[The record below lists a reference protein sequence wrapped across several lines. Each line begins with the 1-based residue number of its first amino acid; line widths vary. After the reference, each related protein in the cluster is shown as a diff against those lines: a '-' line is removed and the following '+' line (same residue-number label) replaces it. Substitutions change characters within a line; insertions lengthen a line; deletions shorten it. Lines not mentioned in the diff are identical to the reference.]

1 MALLQETHLDDREHQ
16 KLKRE
21 WVGQIFSASYK
32 NRKKRGVAILCHKSI
47 GLIPDKIHADKEGRY
62 VMVVGVIGGINLTIM
77 NLYAPNADNPTFF
90 KEIASLIAE
99 HSKGIIIVG
108 GDFNCVINQRMDK
121 CPFELRAQTSKSK
134 SLCSMMVELGLVDI
148 WRLKHPKEK
157 DYTHFSGVHKSYSR
171 IDFFCISNQDAY
183 KVAGCHIEPTTISDH
198 GPVILSLRLS
208 PEKPAKFWRLN
219 VSLLN
224 NPKIVQDIKDELK
237 NFLEHND
244 NDEVSASTLWDAAKA
259 VLRGKII
266 ALSSKLKKERE
277 RLQSDWEES
286 IKNLEQQ
293 HKQTKD
299 DSILKSLSQN
309 KQRLND
315 LLTHKAEGALR
326 FSNQKFYE
334 LGNQASRLLAF
345 QLRKAQA
352 SRVVHKI
359 VCPSSK
365 KQMSHPKDISEA
377 FATYY
382 KKLYDSSEEEN
393 KEEIIRNFLGP
404 PKLTKLDENDAK
416 LMAEP
421 ITENEIKEVIKNL
434 KNNKSPGTD
443 GYPGEFYKCL
453 QAEITPLLQRV
464 FNYALNKKDPPK
476 TWS

>member
-1 MALLQETHLDDREHQ
+1 ME
-16 KLKRE
+16 
-21 WVGQIFSASYK
+21 S
-32 NRKKRGVAILCHKSI
+32 
-47 GLIPDKIHADKEGRY
+47 KEGPH
-62 VMVVGVIGGINLTIM
+62 VMLVGTIGDVIITIM
-77 NLYAPNADNPTFF
+77 NLYAPNKDNPAFF
-90 KEIASLIAE
+90 REIASLLAE
-99 HSKGIIIVG
+99 HSKGMIVVG
-108 GDFNCVINQRMDK
+108 GHFNCVINKKIDK
-121 CPFELRAQTSKSK
+121 CFSKLKAQTSKAK
-134 SLCSMMVELGLVDI
+134 TLCSVMVELGLVDI
-148 WRLKHPKEK
+148 WRQKHPIER
-157 DYTHFSGVHKSYSR
+157 DYTYFSGVHMSYSR
-171 IDFFCISNQDAY
+171 IDFFCISKQDAY
-183 KVAGCHIEPTTISDH
+183 EVIKCHIEPTTISDH

-208 PEKPAKFWRLN
+208 PEKPAKLWRLN

-244 NDEVSASTLWDAAKA
+244 NDEVSVSTLWDAAKA

-377 FATYY
+377 FAAYY
-382 KKLYDSSEEEN
+382 K
-393 KEEIIRNFLGP
+393 
-404 PKLTKLDENDAK
+404 
-416 LMAEP
+416 
-421 ITENEIKEVIKNL
+421 
-434 KNNKSPGTD
+434 
-443 GYPGEFYKCL
+443 
-453 QAEITPLLQRV
+453 
-464 FNYALNKKDPPK
+464 
-476 TWS
+476 